1 MVRCVVE
8 FYGVPRQL
16 LGLSRKELELRDDA
30 DLGDLLADLA
40 KTWPR
45 LLGRVI
51 TPDGGQLLT
60 PYLLNI
66 NGRAFVSDLSTRIDD
81 GDHILLIT
89 ASAGG

>member
-1 MVRCVVE
+1 MVTCVVE

-16 LGLSRKELELRDDA
+16 LALSRKEFDLRDNA
-30 DLGDLLADLA
+30 DLGELLTHLA

-45 LLGRVI
+45 LRGRVI
-51 TPDGGQLLT
+51 VPDGNQLLT

-66 NGRAFVSDLSTRIDD
+66 NGRAFVSDLDTRINE

-89 ASAGG
+89 SSAGG

>member
-16 LGLSRKELELRDDA
+16 LALSQSELELGDNA
-30 DLGDLLADLA
+30 DLSELLAYLA

-45 LLGRVI
+45 LRGRVI
-51 TPDGGQLLT
+51 SPEGDRLLT
-60 PYLLNI
+60 SYRLNI
-66 NGRAFVSDLSTRIDD
+66 NGGAFVSDLSTRINE